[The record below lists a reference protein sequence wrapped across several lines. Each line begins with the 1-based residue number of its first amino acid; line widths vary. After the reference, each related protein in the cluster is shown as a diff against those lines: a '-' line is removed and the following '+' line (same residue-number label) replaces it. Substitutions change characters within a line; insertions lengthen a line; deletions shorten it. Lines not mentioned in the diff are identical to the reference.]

1 MMPCDSAATAEPPM
15 KAQSQNHL
23 VRGRTA
29 RQRNSNA
36 TPRKISASSMAI
48 TSG

>member
-1 MMPCDSAATAEPPM
+1 MN
-15 KAQSQNHL
+15 AQSQSSL

-29 RQRNSNA
+29 RQRNSKA

-48 TSG
+48 TGG